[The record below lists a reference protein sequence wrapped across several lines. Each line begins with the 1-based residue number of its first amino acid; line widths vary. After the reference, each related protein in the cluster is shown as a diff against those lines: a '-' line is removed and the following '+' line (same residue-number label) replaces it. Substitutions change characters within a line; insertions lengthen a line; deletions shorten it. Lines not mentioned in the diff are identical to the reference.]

1 MQIICETIKNVDLP
15 DSIVCDF
22 SGQFPEYLELI
33 STPTGD
39 FYFSNTITTTD
50 VILVFFFIFV
60 IMYLIIKSLYRL
72 IFSKLTYIKSKNYD

>member
-22 SGQFPEYLELI
+22 SGLIPEYLEQI

-50 VILVFFFIFV
+50 IILVFFFIFV